1 LPSPNQTAVLCKSD
15 GELKELPKDAVA
27 TAQKLSERERER
39 ERERELGFHGTE
51 NPSFCHARNTCA
63 I

>member
-1 LPSPNQTAVLCKSD
+1 LQSPNQTTVLCKSD
-15 GELKELPKDAVA
+15 GELKELPKDADA
-27 TAQKLSERERER
+27 TAQKLR
-39 ERERELGFHGTE
+39 ERERELGFDGTE